1 VELDKASTLVRHD
14 QLTGALNRRGL
25 EEAFDKESARAQR
38 RKSPLCV
45 ALLDIDNFK
54 KLNDSMGH
62 DAGDAALIHLAT
74 VIRETMRPQDTVA
87 RFGGEEFII
96 LLPETPAEDAKTA
109 IVRLQRELTR
119 RIFLHDNNRQLITFS
134 AGVTDLRPGDT
145 QASVTK
151 RADEAMYAAK
161 QAGKNRVTIG

>member
-1 VELDKASTLVRHD
+1 MQLSTQRSRDELQLTRQRVEAAEKRVAELQLELDKASTLVRHD

-25 EEAFDKESARAQR
+25 EDAFESETSRANR
-38 RKSPLCV
+38 RRSPLCV

-54 KLNDSMGH
+54 KLNDTLGH

-96 LLPETPAEDAKTA
+96 LLPDTPLPDAQKA
-109 IVRLQRELTR
+109 LIRLQRELTR
-119 RIFLHDNNRQLITFS
+119 RITGEPLSPKAFAELYVN
-134 AGVTDLRPGDT
+134 
-145 QASVTK
+145 
-151 RADEAMYAAK
+151 
-161 QAGKNRVTIG
+161 

>member
-1 VELDKASTLVRHD
+1 VTTCGAAKQRVDEAEKRIAELQVELDKASTLVRHD

-54 KLNDSMGH
+54 KLNDSLGH

-96 LLPETPAEDAKTA
+96 LLPDTGSKM
-109 IVRLQRELTR
+109 R
-119 RIFLHDNNRQLITFS
+119 RPPSS
-134 AGVTDLRPGDT
+134 ACS
-145 QASVTK
+145 A
-151 RADEAMYAAK
+151 
-161 QAGKNRVTIG
+161 N